1 MAGLDFQMLTF
12 ERDAF
17 RVSLFF
23 VEPVPHVILKNTSNA
38 NNLFHIFYAQML
50 GTAVLLIG

>member
-1 MAGLDFQMLTF
+1 MLTF